1 MFPEKFEEMLIYI
14 FIIFICVIVFV
25 ILYITILNKKE
36 KEITVFIKIIDN
48 SPSQDN
54 VIKKLNPDDH
64 LFKIRKELESSN
76 VINDN
81 LLFSKKVNEEFGELK
96 REDEEKFFLNET
108 LTVENGQDT
117 LYLTA
122 KKENSKE
129 INVFIKIID
138 NSLLQGHIMKKLNS
152 EDRLSE
158 IRKELES
165 GDVINDMLLFSKKE
179 NNEFGELKRENEE
192 KFHLKEVIKIE
203 NDQNILYLKRV
214 YWEFLS
220 NQHKLDYGR
229 IMSFDGIKIA
239 KKQAYKINQC
249 ELKEINSYKKPQ
261 LEFKSEE
268 DWMKKTN
275 LFFNVDGIN
284 IKNFVKLGLSVG
296 SLRNKSF
303 KKEDMSTH
311 QYTEIGK
318 VSLKFNK
325 TDLKLTDKFET
336 DVKNAINSK
345 NPIEVFKK
353 ITEEYGQLIPTEVIL
368 GGRVYFND
376 VKKSST
382 SLTDTSNNVS
392 GNIGVGSSRANVGV
406 DFNNSEKTS
415 EFYNFNHIKLLGG
428 KHPDDKNFDE
438 KAWIE
443 SLKDYQNWECIEFR
457 NPISIFQL
465 LDDEL
470 RKQTFETIG
479 KRIIHTNTED
489 CVYHLNECGRHN
501 VFELNNISQDILEII
516 HDEEADCDVFA
527 SVYEAN
533 ENSKNVFFNC
543 QILREPSAKPCI
555 IIHGIRKDFKQCRY
569 NLKVRIMISGYDTN
583 FNFILPNTIGV
594 KLIKN
599 DYDPQN
605 PCKFHSIPLQ
615 QKLDLMLAKNIPFF
629 GIPVLE
635 NLTKS
640 LIIGHN
646 FRKVESEHKID
657 IFSYC
662 LEKKCYVDLPKVT
675 FCTLIISNY
684 PDPNFYASRLFNSK
698 LPSRKPSYIDLKP
711 NSNDPKYVSLYL
723 SKNNDYNPIF
733 LSQKINQ
740 IKIKYLDCKCE
751 GTCFVCRQKT
761 LKVSKK
767 YDVECILFG

>member
-1 MFPEKFEEMLIYI
+1 MALWNNDNWYRYIYI
-14 FIIFICVIVFV
+14 FTCNSFG
-25 ILYITILNKKE
+25 E

-179 NNEFGELKRENEE
+179 NNEF
-192 KFHLKEVIKIE
+192 
-203 NDQNILYLKRV
+203 
-214 YWEFLS
+214 
-220 NQHKLDYGR
+220 
-229 IMSFDGIKIA
+229 
-239 KKQAYKINQC
+239 
-249 ELKEINSYKKPQ
+249 
-261 LEFKSEE
+261 
-268 DWMKKTN
+268 
-275 LFFNVDGIN
+275 
-284 IKNFVKLGLSVG
+284 
-296 SLRNKSF
+296 
-303 KKEDMSTH
+303 
-311 QYTEIGK
+311 
-318 VSLKFNK
+318 
-325 TDLKLTDKFET
+325 
-336 DVKNAINSK
+336 
-345 NPIEVFKK
+345 
-353 ITEEYGQLIPTEVIL
+353 
-368 GGRVYFND
+368 
-376 VKKSST
+376 
-382 SLTDTSNNVS
+382 
-392 GNIGVGSSRANVGV
+392 GVGSSRANVGV

-646 FRKVESEHKID
+646 FRKVEK
-657 IFSYC
+657 
-662 LEKKCYVDLPKVT
+662 KKCYVDLPKVT

-711 NSNDPKYVSLYL
+711 NNTFQKFPKLVSQNQLF
-723 SKNNDYNPIF
+723 IF
-733 LSQKINQ
+733 EICTVYSM
-740 IKIKYLDCKCE
+740 
-751 GTCFVCRQKT
+751 
-761 LKVSKK
+761 
-767 YDVECILFG
+767 ILASY